1 MCVEWMDNAW
11 VVNWGCCMADACCS
25 ARGNQLA
32 RATSQCIREVPVMC
46 PRIIFTRPE
55 ALGDRQICPS
65 SVLGCHSADLQ
76 PKVVRDPVYSTARST
91 VVFFPLRYTNR
102 SERTCIVLMC
112 IPSFSPPFVLPRWPT
127 SPPGCRRV
135 RLAWDPGGRTCC
147 EWGAEQAYRVR
158 HIRGGNGIQ
167 SVMGTTGRSLTSPS
181 RPAGPGQHRPPAQ
194 HAPDAL
200 PHCP

>member
-1 MCVEWMDNAW
+1 MWNGWIMHRLIDY
-11 VVNWGCCMADACCS
+11 WGCCMADACCS

-135 RLAWDPGGRTCC
+135 RLAWDPGGRTCYK
-147 EWGAEQAYRVR
+147 WTAEQAYRVR
-158 HIRGGNGIQ
+158 RIRG
-167 SVMGTTGRSLTSPS
+167 
-181 RPAGPGQHRPPAQ
+181 
-194 HAPDAL
+194 
-200 PHCP
+200 